1 MQAAQ
6 EAEVNQQDIMPKF
19 AELGKQAK
27 FGKIKYDTIR
37 KKNSIAGH
45 KKKEASEKINI
56 QSLCKP

>member
-6 EAEVNQQDIMPKF
+6 GAEVNQQDIMPKF

-45 KKKEASEKINI
+45 KKKELQKR
-56 QSLCKP
+56 